1 MGKLNRSAIK
11 SVVFC
16 LSISLLFSG
25 CKTNPTEVSP
35 SSNETKEIDNSE
47 SSSYDTEQ
55 TDNTTSYEVTREV
68 NYPYDL
74 SVQIIS
80 SNDDGDS
87 TILNYK
93 KTTQVL
99 IDTAEG
105 DASIEAVTKV
115 MEEMKAA
122 GDQTWDYV
130 IFTHPDSDHIKNAP
144 RLFELFAKYDCKVE
158 HIIDFGVELEE
169 DQETIDEKRILTKY
183 KDELKKLEGTDYYSP
198 NGDLSL
204 SRLTKDF
211 VIDSRF
217 KLTLLYNQKNDT
229 GIDNDQSVCCL
240 FTIGEQKLLFTGDLE
255 RAGEI
260 ALYKNHPQL
269 LRNVTFFKAGHHGS
283 DTSNTKEFIDWIRPA
298 YVAITYNHKIREDS
312 LSKSISSFLKYTDY
326 IYPTVVN
333 NEYDISNNLFGECI
347 FRFNGK
353 TVQTVSEFN
362 QNRTIKQAGLDGTTN
377 SWYWRLVNDEK
388 ISDEIN
394 TYFFDENI
402 TVHDD
407 GGLEVKERAGNLAYF
422 NCTLVKY
429 GHYDILIDCG
439 SVDFDSKA
447 MIDKLRNYVV
457 DGVIEC
463 VIVSH
468 YHLSN
473 YSQMIGESFS
483 DNDSVFE
490 QFEIEKII
498 DNDITMTNNYDTTGT
513 AYAVYL
519 SKILSISDHISLKGD
534 DSAELSLCYGLK
546 LNVYRG
552 NNNKH
557 QDNED
562 DYSLVTVI
570 DFNGEQMVFV
580 GDLTNYSWF
589 NTEYGNNLKNVRLM
603 RFPSSYVEYTKMSGL
618 DSFLNKTSPDV
629 IILGS
634 PVNHWNNGQYFIRG
648 NSIKNFITYLE
659 NSSRNRN
666 LKIYSSGYVDNNV
679 NKSVFGDIA
688 FTLFRSE
695 RNINNTAYKYY
706 VSCCING
713 GSGKTNSREVTDKLN
728 TSYYAYVPDDLRD
741 FPTLKSA

>member
-1 MGKLNRSAIK
+1 MMHTKMVMIFHEKA
-11 SVVFC
+11 
-16 LSISLLFSG
+16 LL
-25 CKTNPTEVSP
+25 K
-35 SSNETKEIDNSE
+35 DH
-47 SSSYDTEQ
+47 
-55 TDNTTSYEVTREV
+55 RE
-68 NYPYDL
+68 
-74 SVQIIS
+74 
-80 SNDDGDS
+80 
-87 TILNYK
+87 
-93 KTTQVL
+93 
-99 IDTAEG
+99 
-105 DASIEAVTKV
+105 
-115 MEEMKAA
+115 
-122 GDQTWDYV
+122 
-130 IFTHPDSDHIKNAP
+130 
-144 RLFELFAKYDCKVE
+144 
-158 HIIDFGVELEE
+158 
-169 DQETIDEKRILTKY
+169 
-183 KDELKKLEGTDYYSP
+183 
-198 NGDLSL
+198 
-204 SRLTKDF
+204 
-211 VIDSRF
+211 
-217 KLTLLYNQKNDT
+217 
-229 GIDNDQSVCCL
+229 
-240 FTIGEQKLLFTGDLE
+240 
-255 RAGEI
+255 
-260 ALYKNHPQL
+260 L

-283 DTSNTKEFIDWIRPA
+283 ARSNTLEFVDWIRPA
-298 YVAITYNHKIREDS
+298 YVAITYSNKIPES
-312 LSKSISSFLKYTDY
+312 AVANNIGKFLKYTDY
-326 IYPTVVN
+326 IYPTVVK
-333 NEYDISNNLFGECI
+333 DDTAGSSPLFGNCTFI
-347 FRFNGK
+347 FNGK
-353 TVQTVSEFN
+353 DVEVTSELN
-362 QNRTIKQAGLDGTTN
+362 DNCTIKQAVIQETAT
-377 SWYWRLVNDEK
+377 SWYWKLVNDSM
-388 ISDEIN
+388 ISDEVN
-394 TYFFDENI
+394 TYFFDEN
-402 TVHDD
+402 VSMDNY
-407 GGLEVKERAGNLAYF
+407 GGIEIKERAGSLAYF

-447 MIDKLRNYVV
+447 MIEKLRNYVV

-473 YSQMIGESFS
+473 YSQIIGESFS

-498 DNDITMTNNYDTTGT
+498 DNDITMTNNYDTAGT

-713 GSGKTNSREVTDKLN
+713 GSGKTNSKEVTDKLN

-741 FPTLKSA
+741 FPVMK

>member
-16 LSISLLFSG
+16 LSISLLFSS
-25 CKTNPTEVSP
+25 CKVEQNDISSEEITETKFSETSGYRTEQSDSP
-35 SSNETKEIDNSE
+35 SVSNNNDINCPYNLSVKVIG
-47 SSSYDTEQ
+47 SSQSGDCTILRY
-55 TDNTTSYEVTREV
+55 NTTE
-68 NYPYDL
+68 
-74 SVQIIS
+74 I
-80 SNDDGDS
+80 
-87 TILNYK
+87 
-93 KTTQVL
+93 L
-99 IDTAEG
+99 IDTSYDKE
-105 DASIEAVTKV
+105 SIKAVNEIL
-115 MEEMKAA
+115 EEKKDDM
-122 GDQTWDYV
+122 DHTWDYV
-130 IFTHPDSDHIKNAP
+130 IFTHPDADHIKYAADFLQLLNSKGWEVGH
-144 RLFELFAKYDCKVE
+144 L
-158 HIIDFGVELEE
+158 IDFGDEREE
-169 DQETIDEKRILTKY
+169 DQESLADADLLNKYKIARNELKDNSNVEYYTPNKPDILEARKNQEYTIDQFF
-183 KDELKKLEGTDYYSP
+183 
-198 NGDLSL
+198 
-204 SRLTKDF
+204 RLT
-211 VIDSRF
+211 V
-217 KLTLLYNQKNDT
+217 LYNEKYTKAYRNKNE
-229 GIDNDQSVCCL
+229 DNELSVCCL
-240 FTIGEQKLLFTGDLE
+240 FQIGNQKLLFTGDLE
-255 RAGEI
+255 RDGEM
-260 ALYKNHPQL
+260 ALLDNHREL

-283 DTSNTKEFIDWIRPA
+283 HTSNTQEFVDWIRPA
-298 YVAITYNHKIREDS
+298 YVAITYNSQIKEYALADNIC
-312 LSKSISSFLKYTDY
+312 KFLKYTDY
-326 IYPTVVN
+326 IYPTAVKDDVDGAN
-333 NEYDISNNLFGECI
+333 TLFGNCI
-347 FRFNGK
+347 FEFNGK
-353 TVQTVSEFN
+353 HVKVTSDAN
-362 QNRTIKQAGLDGTTN
+362 NNCTIKQAVIKETMT
-377 SWYWRLVNDEK
+377 SWYWKLVSDYL
-388 ISDEIN
+388 ISDEVN

-402 TVHDD
+402 SVDNY
-407 GGLEVKERAGNLAYF
+407 GGIEIKERAGNLAYF

-447 MIDKLRNYVV
+447 MIEKLRNYVV

-498 DNDITMTNNYDTTGT
+498 DNDITMTNNYDTAGT

-519 SKILSISDHISLKGD
+519 NKVLSASDHISLKGEG
-534 DSAELSLCYGLK
+534 SAELSFDYGLK

-552 NNNKH
+552 NNSTH

-570 DFNGEQMVFV
+570 EFNGEQMVFV

-695 RNINNTAYKYY
+695 RNINNASYKYY
-706 VSCCING
+706 VSCCINL
-713 GSGKTNSREVTDKLN
+713 GSGKTNSIDD
-728 TSYYAYVPDDLRD
+728 TSYYVYVPDDLRD
-741 FPTLKSA
+741 FPTIKSA